1 MDKKYMIVTLILLI
15 LVLVGGVYFWK
26 TKMQKLVLNDA
37 FLIEES
43 TPDAN
48 PYNATNP
55 YSDIKV
61 NPFE

>member
-1 MDKKYMIVTLILLI
+1 MSKKYLTVVLVLLI
-15 LVLVGGVYFWK
+15 LVLVVGVYFWK
-26 TKMQKLVLNDA
+26 TNTKEPTTGVTNQT
-37 FLIEES
+37 ES
-43 TPDAN
+43 VQSAN

>member
-1 MDKKYMIVTLILLI
+1 MDKKYMILALILLV
-15 LVLVGGVYFWK
+15 LVLGGGFYFWN
-26 TKMQKLVLNDA
+26 TKIQKPATNDA
-37 FLIEES
+37 FQIES
-43 TPDAN
+43 TQDAN

>member
-1 MDKKYMIVTLILLI
+1 MDKKHIIIALILFILI
-15 LVLVGGVYFWK
+15 LSGGIYFWN
-26 TKMQKLVLNDA
+26 TKMQKLVTSDTS
-37 FLIEES
+37 LIES
-43 TPDAN
+43 TQDAN